1 MITIKF
7 IDESLNPPLLIGTVD
22 LSESEAMLILSL
34 NKGEQFLLGKEE
46 YMIVRKGLFQFQ
58 KINRDFDKVSQF
70 RFDKEIEIYVS

>member
-7 IDESLNPPLLIGTVD
+7 VDESLNPPLLIGTVE

-34 NKGEQFLLGKEE
+34 DKGEQFLLGKEE
-46 YMIVRKGLFQFQ
+46 YTIIRKGLFQFN

-70 RFDKEIEIYVS
+70 RFDKEIEIYVN